1 MEWTKTSDLLP
12 QEYVIVET
20 KIDDGRG
27 CRNQQYLYRMK
38 NLWFL
43 PNGSMYVYYKPTHWR
58 YIKIYGGRKDDPK
71 RR

>member
-58 YIKIYGGRKDDPK
+58 YIKIEVMK
-71 RR
+71 